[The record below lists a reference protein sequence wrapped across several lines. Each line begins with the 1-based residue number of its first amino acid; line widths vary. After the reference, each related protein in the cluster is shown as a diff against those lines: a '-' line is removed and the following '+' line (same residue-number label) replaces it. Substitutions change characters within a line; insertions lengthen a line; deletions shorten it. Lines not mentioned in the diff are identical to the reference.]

1 MQLVSSLG
9 TVITISQFHI
19 VGPIQGMMT
28 AGCQAILNTHQS
40 QFRNLASVWYD
51 GKWSTWLS
59 EFQSLTLRGKH
70 YTDKRRWERMNS
82 CARLCLAVTLL
93 RTAFRCT
100 KDKKHC
106 QLRNFFFTYVW
117 MHRNNIC
124 NWSSSFSPLLYS
136 LTLEHPYVA
145 LNPQMV
151 ILLDLSKGFRML
163 GS

>member
-9 TVITISQFHI
+9 TGIIISQFHI
-19 VGPIQGMMT
+19 VGRIQRMMT

-59 EFQSLTLRGKH
+59 EFQSITLRGKH

-82 CARLCLAVTLL
+82 CARLCLAVTLP
-93 RTAFRCT
+93 RTAIRCT
-100 KDKKHC
+100 KDKEHC
-106 QLRNFFFTYVW
+106 QLCNFFLTYVW

-124 NWSSSFSPLLYS
+124 NWNNFFSLLLYS
-136 LTLEHPYVA
+136 LTLEHPYVG

-151 ILLDLSKGFRML
+151 ILLDLSKGFTML

>member
-9 TVITISQFHI
+9 TAIIISQFHI
-19 VGPIQGMMT
+19 VGRIQRMTT

-51 GKWSTWLS
+51 GKRSTWLS
-59 EFQSLTLRGKH
+59 EFQSITLRGKH

-82 CARLCLAVTLL
+82 CARLCLAVPLP
-93 RTAFRCT
+93 RTAFRGT
-100 KDKKHC
+100 KGKKRC
-106 QLRNFFFTYVW
+106 QLCNFFFTYVW

-124 NWSSSFSPLLYS
+124 NWNNFLSPLLYS
-136 LTLEHPYVA
+136 LTLEHPYVG

-151 ILLDLSKGFRML
+151 ILLDLSKGFTML